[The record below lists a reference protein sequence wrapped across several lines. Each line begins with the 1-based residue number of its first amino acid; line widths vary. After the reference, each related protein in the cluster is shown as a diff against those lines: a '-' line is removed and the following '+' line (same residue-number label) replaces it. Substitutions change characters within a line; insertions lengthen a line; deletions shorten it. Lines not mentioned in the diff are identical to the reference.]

1 MMVRKQPAKR
11 KEMMKHGKDS
21 TDRCRDPVLQAP

>member
-1 MMVRKQPAKR
+1 MMVRKQPTQR

>member
-1 MMVRKQPAKR
+1 MMIRKQSTQR

>member
-1 MMVRKQPAKR
+1 MMVRKQPTQR

-21 TDRCRDPVLQAP
+21 TDRCRDPVL

>member
-1 MMVRKQPAKR
+1 MMIRKQPTQR

-21 TDRCRDPVLQAP
+21 TDRCRGPVL